1 MTTKPIRIV
10 DSLAQALLFVGTTH
24 FITEG
29 LRSDKRKPSN
39 QLSTMYFGLLGAAAI
54 YSIGRKIGPKTP
66 EEKRA
71 AQLTNIYNQA
81 ASYRRRAELYR
92 RGAEMLVKRGLH
104 GIKTVTAT
112 K

>member
-1 MTTKPIRIV
+1 MNTKPIRIV

-24 FITEG
+24 LITEG
-29 LRSDKRKPSN
+29 FRSDKRKPSN
-39 QLSTMYFGLLGAAAI
+39 QVSKVYFGLLGAAAL

-71 AQLTNIYNQA
+71 AQLANIYDQA

-92 RGAEMLVKRGLH
+92 RGAEMLVKRGIH
-104 GIKTVTAT
+104 GIKTAT
-112 K
+112 TTK